1 LTARQRE
8 VLDYL
13 RDCIRTN
20 GRPPTLREAADHFG
34 WRANASLTCHLQA
47 LERKGAIQWD
57 RWAAR
62 GIRITGESIIA
73 EEGISLL
80 AGVPADTLA
89 EEIENSSESIL
100 IDRKLFARPKE
111 LYVRRVDGHSMT
123 KAGIFDKDFIIV
135 RKVAEAKPGQIVVA
149 RVDGVR
155 SLKRFTMKGEKV
167 FLKVANP
174 PSRSILVQPWQELV
188 IEGVVVGVLRVCE

>member
-1 LTARQRE
+1 M
-8 VLDYL
+8 DYL

-62 GIRITGESIIA
+62 GIRITDETDT
-73 EEGISLL
+73 EKKGISLL
-80 AGVPADTLA
+80 DGAPAGSLA

-100 IDRKLFARPKE
+100 IDRKLFARPEE
-111 LYVRRVDGHSMT
+111 LHARRVDGHSMT
-123 KAGIFDKDFIIV
+123 KAGIHHKDFIIV
-135 RKVAEAKPGQIVVA
+135 RKVAEAKPGQIVIA
-149 RVDGVR
+149 RVDGAR
-155 SLKRFTMKGEKV
+155 SLKRFTMKGKKV

-174 PSRSILVQPWQELV
+174 PSRSILVEPWQELV